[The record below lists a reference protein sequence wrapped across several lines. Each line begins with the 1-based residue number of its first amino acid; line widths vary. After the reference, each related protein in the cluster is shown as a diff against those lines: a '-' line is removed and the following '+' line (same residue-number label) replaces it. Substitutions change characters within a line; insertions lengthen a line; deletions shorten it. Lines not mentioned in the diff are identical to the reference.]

1 MDRRETL
8 GLGLSALALMANRAS
23 ADSMDADGRIATDS
37 TEIVPLWPGF
47 PPGGEKVT
55 AKTAI
60 KEASPTPDQF
70 HNRRVIS
77 VAIPLLTVY
86 RAAAPNGSALLLMP
100 GGGYGIEL
108 IDREGIE
115 TARLFNRAGI
125 TCFILRYRLPL
136 DGWVDGADA
145 PLQDAQR
152 AMRLIR
158 ANAATYGV
166 NPAKVG
172 VIGFSAGG
180 HLAASLATR
189 FTAEVYAPRDSADS
203 QDAKPS
209 IVALLFPVTTMGDG
223 TDPGTRANLLGN
235 TPSPEAILAYSCDK
249 HVPPNAPPSFI
260 CFAADDP
267 VASPMANG
275 MAMYHALRAAGVASE
290 LHVFEQ
296 GGHGFGAW
304 NAAGKSFAAW
314 PQLFLQ
320 WGAGHGFIALTP
332 PEAARFTL

>member
-1 MDRRETL
+1 MDRRATL
-8 GLGLSALALMANRAS
+8 SLGISALTLLASGALAEN
-23 ADSMDADGRIATDS
+23 MDEDGRIATDS
-37 TEIVPLWPGF
+37 TEIVPLWTGV
-47 PPGGEKVT
+47 PPGGEKVA
-55 AKTAI
+55 AKTTVR
-60 KEASPTPDQF
+60 EASPTPDQF
-70 HNRRVIS
+70 HNRVVVS
-77 VAIPLLTVY
+77 VATPLLTVY
-86 RAAAPNGSALLLMP
+86 RAVAPNGSALLLIP

-125 TCFILRYRLPL
+125 TCFILRYRLPEQ
-136 DGWVDGADA
+136 GWADGADT

-158 ANAATYGV
+158 ANAATFGV
-166 NPAKVG
+166 NPAKIG

-189 FTAEVYAPRDSADS
+189 FNAKVYTPRDSADS

-209 IVALLFPVTTMGDG
+209 IVALLFPVITMGDG
-223 TDPGTRANLLGN
+223 TDSGTRTNLLGKM
-235 TPSPEAILAYSCDK
+235 PAPEAILAYSCDK
-249 HVPPNAPPSFI
+249 HVPADAPPSFI
-260 CFAADDP
+260 CLAADDP
-267 VASPMANG
+267 IASPTANG
-275 MAMYHALRAAGVASE
+275 IAMYHALRAVGVASE

-296 GGHGFGAW
+296 GGHGFGVW

-320 WGAGHGFIALTP
+320 WGASHGFITMTP
-332 PEAARFTL
+332 PEAAHFAL